1 MKALRWHAQR
11 DVRLEDIPEP
21 FPGPSQ
27 VKVKVKWCG
36 FCGSDIHEYE
46 AGPFLIPTTK
56 PHPIP
61 GSKMAPI
68 VPGHEFSGLVVEI
81 GENVTGIKIGDRV
94 VVRPTMPCYKC
105 YWCKKGKHIQCST
118 LGSIGFMW
126 DGGFAEYAVLP
137 SDCIYKI
144 PEKLSFE
151 VASLTEPLACAVHA
165 VRRADIHPGDSVAVI
180 GAGPIGLLV
189 MLVAKACGAL
199 PVYVIETLPKRGK
212 LALELG
218 AEAVF
223 NPNEADVGKEIAKVT
238 DGRRVDVAFECAGPP
253 AAMLTAQKVSGKGG
267 KIVEVGQMMEGT
279 CAFPFW
285 NLFLQE
291 KTIVTS
297 QGYTE
302 EFPIALSFLSE
313 RKVNLESLI
322 TARIKLDNIISQGY
336 EILSGNFKFDHTKI
350 IVTPE

>member
-11 DVRLEDIPEP
+11 DVRLENIPEP
-21 FPGPSQ
+21 LTGPGQ

-36 FCGSDIHEYE
+36 ICGSDIQEYE
-46 AGPFLIPTTK
+46 AGPFLIPTNK
-56 PHPIP
+56 PHPIQ
-61 GSKMAPI
+61 GSKMPPI
-68 VPGHEFSGLVVEI
+68 VPGHEFSGLVAEI

-94 VVRPTMPCYKC
+94 AIRPTMPCYKC

-126 DGGFAEYAVLP
+126 DGGFAEYAVVP

-144 PEKLSFE
+144 PEKLGFE
-151 VASLTEPLACAVHA
+151 VASFTEPLACALHA
-165 VRRADIHPGDSVAVI
+165 VQRAGIHPGDSVAVI
-180 GAGPIGLLV
+180 GAGPIGILI
-189 MLVAKACGAL
+189 MQVARACGAV
-199 PVYVIETLPKRGK
+199 PVYVIEPVSTRGK
-212 LALELG
+212 MALELG

-223 NPNEADVGKEIAKVT
+223 NPNEVNVGKELTKVT
-238 DGRRVDVAFECAGPP
+238 EGRRVNIAFECAGPP
-253 AAMLTAQKVSGKGG
+253 AAMLTAQEVSGNGG
-267 KIVEVGQMMEGT
+267 KIVEVGQMMERT
-279 CAFPFW
+279 CNFPFLK
-285 NLFLQE
+285 LFLHE
-291 KTIVTS
+291 KTIITS

-313 RKVNLESLI
+313 RKVNVESLI

-336 EILSGNFKFDHTKI
+336 ETLSSKFKFDHTKI